1 MYVGK
6 HLKETNI
13 PARVKSKEPDIWDDE
28 ETDYAMKYSYAMS
41 EAWSDAARLIMD
53 EDEFLALVASIGEK
67 ETKEIIKEIEEF
79 IVKLEKGEKEK

>member
-13 PARVKSKEPDIWDDE
+13 PIRVKSKDPDFWDDK
-28 ETDYAMKYSYAMS
+28 ETDYAMEYSYAMS

-67 ETKEIIKEIEEF
+67 ETKEIIREIEDF
-79 IVKLEKGEKEK
+79 IANL